1 MAVQTG
7 SILLY
12 IALLLLCVGSAYY
25 AEKKDTLQIVLLS
38 VLIISLVAG
47 LRGDGVGLDTP
58 TYNRIFELLMQGKI
72 DAVHGAEVTFKYI
85 TRLFLLIFQSIPAV
99 FFVYALLTNGLM
111 ILRLWDFRKRICF
124 PVAIA
129 CYYAAFYFFTLNIMR
144 QCVAIAIVFFATRY
158 LEKNKIFVFLVG
170 VLVASLFHQSALL
183 GILYL
188 LICYKGWRN
197 LAMRMN
203 LSKRKRRILYVTA
216 LLAVVFVL
224 IWKAS
229 KYIHY
234 FLEVSPHFGLLLPTK
249 IVAVLLWA
257 TLTGRGRKKN
267 TDAFLCQDIVK
278 CYLLGLFLS
287 LAGYFYPFMDRI
299 GLYFTVCESIFLG
312 YVYKEYDA
320 KVIRTIVVL
329 WIVVPFAIDVCS
341 GGQGQLPYYFFW
353 NS

>member
-25 AEKKDTLQIVLLS
+25 ADKKDNLQVVLLS
-38 VLIISLVAG
+38 VLIISFIAG
-47 LRGDGVGLDTP
+47 LRGKGVGLDTP
-58 TYNRIFELLMQGKI
+58 TYNLIFELLMQGKI
-72 DAVHGAEVTFKYI
+72 NEIYGAEITFRYI
-85 TRLFLLIFQSIPAV
+85 TRVLLMIFQSIPAV
-99 FFVYALLTNGLM
+99 FCVYALVTNGLM
-111 ILRLWDFRKRICF
+111 ILRIWDFRKRISF
-124 PVAIA
+124 PVAVA
-129 CYYAAFYFFTLNIMR
+129 CYYASFYFFTLNIMR
-144 QCVAIAIVFFATRY
+144 QCVAIAIVFWATRY
-158 LEKNKIFVFLVG
+158 LEKNKIFLFLVG

-183 GILYL
+183 GVLYL

-197 LAMRMN
+197 LAVRLN
-203 LSKRKRRILYVTA
+203 FCKRKQIILYAIA
-216 LLAVVFVL
+216 LLAVVSVL

-234 FLEVSPHFGLLLPTK
+234 FLEVSPHIGLLLPTK

-287 LAGYFYPFMDRI
+287 LAGYFYPFMDRM